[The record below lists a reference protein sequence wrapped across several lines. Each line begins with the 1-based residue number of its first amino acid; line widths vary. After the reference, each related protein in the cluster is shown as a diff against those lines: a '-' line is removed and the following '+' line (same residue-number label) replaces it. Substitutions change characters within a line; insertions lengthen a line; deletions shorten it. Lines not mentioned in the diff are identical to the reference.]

1 MSDYLVY
8 IKMPSYLR
16 QWFVH
21 RHSGS
26 EPVMLRQGS
35 IESKLIKLAQSR
47 QPDDFFPPLQK
58 EDEVA
63 ICIPYSKARDPR
75 TYNYISPTGKK
86 ALLDNIKNAFAV
98 DCWNFLHDFGHIGQ
112 QQKELIYLYM
122 EQRGIK
128 EDGTCWDSIAKA
140 YQRLRKNYLSNESR
154 KRTRQQQAEKSQAES
169 QEFVEHNC

>member
-1 MSDYLVY
+1 M
-8 IKMPSYLR
+8 
-16 QWFVH
+16 
-21 RHSGS
+21 
-26 EPVMLRQGS
+26 
-35 IESKLIKLAQSR
+35 
-47 QPDDFFPPLQK
+47 
-58 EDEVA
+58 A
-63 ICIPYSKARDPR
+63 ICIPYSKARAPR

>member
-1 MSDYLVY
+1 
-8 IKMPSYLR
+8 MPSYLR

-26 EPVMLRQGS
+26 EPVVLRQGS

-112 QQKELIYLYM
+112 QQ
-122 EQRGIK
+122 R
-128 EDGTCWDSIAKA
+128 
-140 YQRLRKNYLSNESR
+140 N
-154 KRTRQQQAEKSQAES
+154 
-169 QEFVEHNC
+169 